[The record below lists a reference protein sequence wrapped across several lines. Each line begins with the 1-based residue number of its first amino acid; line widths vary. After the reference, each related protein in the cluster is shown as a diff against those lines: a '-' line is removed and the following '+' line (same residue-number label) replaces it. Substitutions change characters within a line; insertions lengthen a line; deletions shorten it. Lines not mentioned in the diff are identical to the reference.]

1 MTKCDF
7 CPCSV
12 LNKDGNLIC
21 VNRAL
26 WRCQEAI
33 EKMMKYAEL
42 ESKANNANTD
52 RKSGVKH
59 AT

>member
-12 LNKDGNLIC
+12 LNKEGKLVC
-21 VNRAL
+21 EHRAL
-26 WRCQEAI
+26 WRCQEAV

-42 ESKANNANTD
+42 EVKAKNAEMAREN
-52 RKSGVKH
+52 KE
-59 AT
+59 